1 MKPWRIALL
10 GLGLAL
16 LAAAVDTPHPMRAGG
31 TRSPQDARTMPPQGR
46 GGRARMR
53 GLEAIPGAAPELV
66 LALYQQAARALNA
79 VPAMA
84 APQMLADIASDEMRL
99 FPQQGLADYRAAFD
113 LARALP
119 PPRSAD
125 DTLGQ
130 AREGFKE
137 NAEREAIRALARRGE
152 QTEAL
157 ALTRLADIP
166 KAPLYDLL
174 IALAERRAQAAAPAT
189 PAGAPGETTAERV
202 FALVEECKR
211 AGNYPYTGVAIY
223 LRQRGAADLDRMML
237 VQDGYQWAGNETDPA
252 QMGAAAAFL
261 QAAHRAEPELDG
273 MLESTLRELLRR
285 LDQTGTTSAAFGL
298 GRFAQIR
305 LLALLRQ
312 VDAPAA
318 AALAAQDPAM
328 SGLLPG
334 LGFGG
339 RLDGQAGGFAFRPQ
353 LGGRGLGLMLVWR
366 SPNAAGLETASAEA
380 GGASAFRALLGQAES
395 QQRRDPSRAL
405 ALAGQAAG
413 LLDGALWTSE
423 TAAAAR
429 LAALE
434 QQLGDGAAA
443 SRLLARCLQ
452 EADRQARAMDATYLG
467 GDASQRTHLAQGL
480 EAAQNSVLAVY
491 SLAARLDF
499 LGTAERAEA
508 AQFALLKPLVLA
520 RVALV
525 GEVGQ
530 RPAAPR

>member
-1 MKPWRIALL
+1 
-10 GLGLAL
+10 
-16 LAAAVDTPHPMRAGG
+16 
-31 TRSPQDARTMPPQGR
+31 MPPQGR
-46 GGRARMR
+46 GGRSRLRGR

-66 LALYQQAARALNA
+66 QALYQQAARAVNA

-99 FPQQGLADYRAAFD
+99 FPRQGLADYRAAFD

-125 DTLGQ
+125 DTVGQ
-130 AREGFKE
+130 AREAFKE

-174 IALAERRAQAAAPAT
+174 IALAGRRRPQAANP
-189 PAGAPGETTAERV
+189 PAGAPGETTEERV

-211 AGNYPYTGVAIY
+211 AGSYPYTGVAIY
-223 LRQRGAADLDRMML
+223 LRQRGVADLDRMML
-237 VQDGYQWAGNETDPA
+237 AQDGYQWAGNETDLA

-285 LDQTGTTSAAFGL
+285 LDQAGTTSAAFGL
-298 GRFAQIR
+298 GRFAQMR

-318 AALAAQDPAM
+318 EAVAAQDPAM
-328 SGLLPG
+328 GRPLPG

-339 RLDGQAGGFAFRPQ
+339 RLGGLAGNFGVRLRF
-353 LGGRGLGLMLVWR
+353 GGRDQGLMLVPR
-366 SPNAAGLETASAEA
+366 LPNASGLETAGAEA

-395 QQRRDPSRAL
+395 EQRRDPSQAL

-413 LLDGALWTSE
+413 LLDDDLWTSE

-443 SRLLARCLQ
+443 SRLLARSLQ

-467 GDASQRTHLAQGL
+467 GDASQRTQLAHGL

-491 SLAARLDF
+491 SMAARLDF